1 MSAIFFGNFLAVLS
15 ITTINVAF
23 PVVMEQFDATL
34 STTQWLMAGYLL
46 ATGIVAPIV
55 GYMGTSSVIRGCLS
69 WHCWALRSRR
79 YYAL

>member
-1 MSAIFFGNFLAVLS
+1 MLS

-23 PVVMEQFDATL
+23 PVVMEEFHTTL

-55 GYMGTSSVIRGCLS
+55 GYMGIS
-69 WHCWALRSRR
+69 
-79 YYAL
+79 